1 MECAKLVSE
10 RGRNLIVLEVSNS
23 QKTFCGNLVHTL
35 VYFFCP
41 LLESDEGRRNLVFKN
56 MWVLFFGFFGW
67 WWWWLVGWLCF
78 IFALRQ
84 GRMS

>member
-35 VYFFCP
+35 VYFFALC
-41 LLESDEGRRNLVFKN
+41 LEVVKGGGILVLKTCGFC
-56 MWVLFFGFFGW
+56 FFVFLGGGGGG
-67 WWWWLVGWLCF
+67 WLVGCVLF
-78 IFALRQ
+78 LL
-84 GRMS
+84 